1 MHDVNNAR
9 TPRATGEMRKASKLV
24 GAIAMVVTMVAT
36 LFVAGTLNVEVAV
49 AAEAGICTPSTGV
62 IGDGGG
68 LKTDNDDGVATWVGR
83 DMYVGAPRVLP
94 LLTASLLCMA

>member
-1 MHDVNNAR
+1 
-9 TPRATGEMRKASKLV
+9 
-24 GAIAMVVTMVAT
+24 MVVTMVAT

-83 DMYVGAPRVLP
+83 DMYVVHRTHQGK
-94 LLTASLLCMA
+94 LTIPAM

>member
-1 MHDVNNAR
+1 
-9 TPRATGEMRKASKLV
+9 
-24 GAIAMVVTMVAT
+24 MVAT

-83 DMYVGAPRVLP
+83 DMYVVHRTHQGK
-94 LLTASLLCMA
+94 LTIPAM